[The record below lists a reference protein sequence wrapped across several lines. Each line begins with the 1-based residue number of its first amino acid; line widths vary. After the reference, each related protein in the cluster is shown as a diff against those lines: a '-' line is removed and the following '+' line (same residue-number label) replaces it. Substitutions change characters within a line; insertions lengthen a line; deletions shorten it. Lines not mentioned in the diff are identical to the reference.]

1 MRVSRDIDETYR
13 YSQLLIDLQQ
23 CTELINGDVEEL
35 RALSSTERRAVARA
49 LELFQDTL
57 DNVGDIYDF
66 IDNIETSPEE
76 V

>member
-1 MRVSRDIDETYR
+1 MKYARYR
-13 YSQLLIDLQQ
+13 NLVADLER
-23 CTELINGDVEEL
+23 CTELLEADVEEL
-35 RALSSTERRAVARA
+35 RNLSPAERQAVARA

-66 IDNIETSPEE
+66 IDNIETSEEEE

>member
-1 MRVSRDIDETYR
+1 MKYARYR
-13 YSQLLIDLQQ
+13 NLVADLER
-23 CTELINGDVEEL
+23 CTELLEADVEEL
-35 RALSSTERRAVARA
+35 RNLSPAERQAVARA

-66 IDNIETSPEE
+66 IYNIETSEEE

>member
-1 MRVSRDIDETYR
+1 MKSVRYR
-13 YSQLLIDLQQ
+13 NLVADLER
-23 CTELINGDVEEL
+23 CTELLEADVEEL
-35 RALSSTERRAVARA
+35 RNLSQAERQAVARA

-66 IDNIETSPEE
+66 IDHVETSEEE